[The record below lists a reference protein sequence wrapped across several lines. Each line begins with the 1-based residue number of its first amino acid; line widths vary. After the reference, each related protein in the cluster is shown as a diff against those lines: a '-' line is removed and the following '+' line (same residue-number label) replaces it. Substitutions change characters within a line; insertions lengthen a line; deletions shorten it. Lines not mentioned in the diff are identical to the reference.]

1 MQELNERKSNNQ
13 YSSIEKLPH
22 WGFVILLVYE
32 ILKQVDNINQ
42 LEDICLLK
50 FEIIFATVFVLL
62 VVIHFIYMKKTQ
74 TSSLPND
81 TPKSQKLAAKI
92 VHYGMYICLAAIP
105 ISSLMIALLFW
116 LDYKSGFL
124 IEIIVGIHE
133 LSVTL
138 IYWLIAAHILGIK
151 ASAVRNLME
160 GNGVQF
166 KAPNASVVSKQGL
179 I

>member
-1 MQELNERKSNNQ
+1 
-13 YSSIEKLPH
+13 
-22 WGFVILLVYE
+22 
-32 ILKQVDNINQ
+32 
-42 LEDICLLK
+42 
-50 FEIIFATVFVLL
+50 
-62 VVIHFIYMKKTQ
+62 
-74 TSSLPND
+74 
-81 TPKSQKLAAKI
+81 
-92 VHYGMYICLAAIP
+92 
-105 ISSLMIALLFW
+105 LMIALLFW